1 MRGIWILTPLLVALG
16 LALGVPARAQQP
28 AAEAT
33 ALAPAA
39 ASAADDSVI
48 LDMHQAFRRGDK
60 ERLAALLPQAAGHVL
75 EPWAAYWALKA
86 RLEDATE
93 PEVQDFLSRW
103 AGTYQEDRLRND
115 WLLLAGKRRDWA
127 AFARELPR
135 FRMGDDPEVRCYAS
149 AMQVLQGAP
158 ASAAMA
164 DQVRRDW
171 LAERREGDGCLLAA
185 GLLRQAGRITA
196 DDVWQKARLA
206 VEAGRSGLARA
217 AVALESPDAAVAVA
231 QIHNGAARYLAGR
244 SASAATRQGQELV
257 VLALVRLAT
266 QDADQA
272 ASLLQ
277 ARWAKALTPAQRN
290 WLWAALGKQAMLKLQ
305 DDAWADFAQVTRV
318 QDLGDDL
325 LSWQARAA
333 LRAGQWRGVRA
344 AIEAMGEPLR
354 RDPTWVYW
362 HARAG
367 LALAP
372 EGAAGDAARADA
384 RQALQGIANGRG
396 FYEKLAL
403 EALGEPLQRAP
414 EPAPLT
420 ADERA
425 AAAGNP
431 GLQRALRAIAVGLR
445 GEGVR
450 EWNYWTNLHRPGGMD
465 DRQLYAAAA
474 LACQARV
481 WDRCINTSERIQGF
495 QDFEQRFP
503 TPHRAEVLRQAQ
515 AIGLDPAYV
524 YGLIRQE
531 SRFVMDARSH
541 VGASGLMQIMPA
553 TARWTARKI
562 GLDGFVPAMLGE
574 LDTNILIGTS
584 YLKLAVDE
592 FRGSLPL
599 AAAAYNAGPRRPRA
613 WRNGPVLDGAIW
625 AETVPFAETRDY
637 VKKVL
642 SNTVDYALLLG
653 EPRTSLQA
661 RLGRI
666 GPAPSEEAALTRDL
680 P

>member
-28 AAEAT
+28 AEAT

-344 AIEAMGEPLR
+344 AIEAMGERCGASRPGCTGMRARPGAGARGR
-354 RDPTWVYW
+354 RRRRG
-362 HARAG
+362 ARRR
-367 LALAP
+367 P
-372 EGAAGDAARADA
+372 PGAAGHRQRPRLLRATGA
-384 RQALQGIANGRG
+384 GG
-396 FYEKLAL
+396 
-403 EALGEPLQRAP
+403 LGEPLQRAP

-425 AAAGNP
+425 AARNP

-465 DRQLYAAAA
+465 DRELSPP
-474 LACQARV
+474 R
-481 WDRCINTSERIQGF
+481 
-495 QDFEQRFP
+495 P
-503 TPHRAEVLRQAQ
+503 
-515 AIGLDPAYV
+515 GLP
-524 YGLIRQE
+524 
-531 SRFVMDARSH
+531 
-541 VGASGLMQIMPA
+541 
-553 TARWTARKI
+553 
-562 GLDGFVPAMLGE
+562 
-574 LDTNILIGTS
+574 
-584 YLKLAVDE
+584 
-592 FRGSLPL
+592 
-599 AAAAYNAGPRRPRA
+599 GPRCGTAASTPA
-613 WRNGPVLDGAIW
+613 SAPG
-625 AETVPFAETRDY
+625 
-637 VKKVL
+637 L
-642 SNTVDYALLLG
+642 STSSSAFP
-653 EPRTSLQA
+653 PRTAPRCCA
-661 RLGRI
+661 RRR
-666 GPAPSEEAALTRDL
+666 PSGSTR
-680 P
+680 PTSTA